1 MSVYFFRKRGVC
13 GGGTFCAWLFAGML
27 LTAVWGCSRHEPVAR
42 IERQERGMALY
53 REAIAEEQAGNLDGA
68 IRLLKQLLASEPQI
82 FSAHFQ
88 LATLLQDY
96 AKDYVGAI
104 HHYIAYLEL
113 RPDAEK
119 ASVPLPSG
127 TTLGKDAGK
136 SVTEMRTL
144 IQERIR
150 RAKEL
155 LAPQLL
161 TELGDSVEGVS
172 QAHLMRENERLNGQ
186 VKTLTVEKSALTR
199 EKEDALTKVKSLQD
213 EADRLRR
220 LITRMR
226 GDMEAETAPA
236 PRKTVK
242 AETPEKPAESPAARR
257 SALQQ
262 LREEAE
268 SLGAAVPKPDEPK
281 KAEPVA
287 TSKPR
292 ALPKP
297 EAAPKTPVVKE
308 SDLSAVK
315 REALAEIE
323 KTEKPADPKPA
334 PEEEKGVEAPAD
346 ARDTL
351 NALLGRGP
359 KRETKSSPESMRV
372 YVVQPGDTLF
382 RVSERFYGDTTKWKK
397 IRDANRTR
405 IDPDGRI
412 RAGQSILIP

>member
-13 GGGTFCAWLFAGML
+13 GGGTFWAWLFAGVL

-119 ASVPLPSG
+119 SSVPLPAG
-127 TTLGKDAGK
+127 TLGKDAGK

-144 IQERIR
+144 IHERIR

-199 EKEDALTKVKSLQD
+199 EKEDALGKVKALQD

-226 GDMEAETAPA
+226 GEMEAEAAPA

-242 AETPEKPAESPAARR
+242 AETPEKPAESADARR
-257 SALQQ
+257 STLQQ
-262 LREEAE
+262 LRAEAE
-268 SLGAAVPKPDEPK
+268 SLGKEVPKPDEPK
-281 KAEPVA
+281 KADPVA
-287 TSKPR
+287 TAKPR

-297 EAAPKTPVVKE
+297 ETSPKTPVVKE

-323 KTEKPADPKPA
+323 KTEKPADTKPA
-334 PEEEKGVEAPAD
+334 SEDEKGVEAPAD

-359 KRETKSSPESMRV
+359 KRETKPSPESMRV